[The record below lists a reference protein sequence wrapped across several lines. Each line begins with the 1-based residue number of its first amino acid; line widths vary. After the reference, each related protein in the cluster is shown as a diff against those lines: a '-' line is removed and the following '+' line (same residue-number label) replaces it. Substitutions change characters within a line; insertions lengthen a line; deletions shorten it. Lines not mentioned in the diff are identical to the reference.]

1 MKNLINQFLSQFGKQ
16 LAPTRLGE
24 ATQYALEAG
33 GKRLR
38 PLIMLSLIQSYGMDY
53 VPYVPLACA
62 LEMVHIYSLIH
73 DDLPAMDDD
82 DLRHGKPTLHKA
94 FDEATAILVGDGLLT
109 NAFGVIAQQAILT
122 DAQKIKLITIL
133 SEGAG
138 LTGMVYGQ
146 HLDMASEGKKLHLRA
161 LEEISLHKTGKLLE
175 AAFLFGSMIASP
187 NDHHVWSN
195 IGLNLGLMFQI
206 QDDVLEATTSVETM
220 MKSKSDDH
228 NQKAT
233 FVSQLGLETA
243 QSEIERLFACV
254 QVDMKRLNLVHP
266 YIEQLLMQIYE
277 RKY

>member
-1 MKNLINQFLSQFGKQ
+1 MKNLINQFLSQYGKQ

-38 PLIMLSLIQSYGMDY
+38 PLIVLSLIQSYGMDY

-62 LEMVHIYSLIH
+62 LEMIHIYSLIH

-82 DLRHGKPTLHKA
+82 DLRHGKPTIHKA

-175 AAFLFGSMIASP
+175 AAFLFGSIIGSP
-187 NDHHVWSN
+187 KDQSVWSN

-206 QDDVLEATTSVETM
+206 QDDVLEVTVSEEQLK
-220 MKSKSDDH
+220 KSKSDLLLE
-228 NQKAT
+228 KAT
-233 FVSQLGLETA
+233 FVSQLGLQQA
-243 QSEIERLFACV
+243 K
-254 QVDMKRLNLVHP
+254 DM
-266 YIEQLLMQIYE
+266 IEQLYQQVKVTLSKIQLKNQLITELINKIYD
-277 RKY
+277 RRY

>member
-1 MKNLINQFLSQFGKQ
+1 MKNLINQFLSQYGKQ

-243 QSEIERLFACV
+243 QSEIERLFASV
-254 QVDMKRLNLVHP
+254 QVDMKRLHLENPL
-266 YIEQLLMQIYE
+266 IEQLLMQIYE

>member
-1 MKNLINQFLSQFGKQ
+1 MKNLINQFLSQYGKQ

-175 AAFLFGSMIASP
+175 AAFLFGSIIASP
-187 NDHHVWSN
+187 KDQTVWSN

-228 NQKAT
+228 NHKAT

-243 QSEIERLFACV
+243 QSEIERLFASV
-254 QVDMKRLNLVHP
+254 QMDLKRLHLKNPL
-266 YIEQLLMQIYE
+266 IEQLLMQIYQ

>member
-1 MKNLINQFLSQFGKQ
+1 MKNLINQFLSQYGKQ

-243 QSEIERLFACV
+243 QSEIERLFANV
-254 QVDMKRLNLVHP
+254 QVDMKRLHLENPL
-266 YIEQLLMQIYE
+266 IEQLLMQIYE

>member
-1 MKNLINQFLSQFGKQ
+1 
-16 LAPTRLGE
+16 
-24 ATQYALEAG
+24 
-33 GKRLR
+33 
-38 PLIMLSLIQSYGMDY
+38 
-53 VPYVPLACA
+53 
-62 LEMVHIYSLIH
+62 MVHFYSLIH
-73 DDLPAMDDD
+73 DDLPAMYDD

-138 LTGMVYGQ
+138 LNGMVYGQ
-146 HLDMASEGKKLHLRA
+146 HLDMASEGKTLHLRA

-187 NDHHVWSN
+187 KDQTVWSN

-243 QSEIERLFACV
+243 QSEIERLFASV
-254 QVDMKRLNLVHP
+254 QVDMKRLHLENPL
-266 YIEQLLMQIYE
+266 IEQLLMQIYQ

>member
-122 DAQKIKLITIL
+122 DAQKIKLITLL

-138 LTGMVYGQ
+138 LAGMVYGQ

-187 NDHHVWSN
+187 NDHHVWSS

-243 QSEIERLFACV
+243 QSEIERLFASV
-254 QVDMKRLNLVHP
+254 QVDMQRLNLVHP

>member
-1 MKNLINQFLSQFGKQ
+1 MKNLINQFLSQYGKQ

-38 PLIMLSLIQSYGMDY
+38 PLIVLSLIQSYGMDY

-243 QSEIERLFACV
+243 QSEIQRLFVSV
-254 QVDMKRLNLVHP
+254 QVEVKRLHLAHP
-266 YIEQLLMQIYE
+266 FIEQVLIQIYQ

>member
-1 MKNLINQFLSQFGKQ
+1 MKDQINQFLSQYGKQ

-38 PLIMLSLIQSYGMDY
+38 PLIVLSLIQSYGLDY
-53 VPYVPLACA
+53 LPYVPLACA

-138 LTGMVYGQ
+138 LNGMVYGQ
-146 HLDMASEGKKLHLRA
+146 HLDMASEGKTLHLRG

-175 AAFLFGSMIASP
+175 AAFLFGSIIASP
-187 NDHHVWSN
+187 NDQTVWSN

-243 QSEIERLFACV
+243 QSETQRLFASV
-254 QVDMKRLNLVHP
+254 QVEVKRLHLAHP
-266 YIEQLLMQIYE
+266 MIEQLLMQIYQ

>member
-1 MKNLINQFLSQFGKQ
+1 MKNLINQFLSQYGKQ

-109 NAFGVIAQQAILT
+109 NAFGIIAQQAILT

-138 LTGMVYGQ
+138 LNGMVYGQ
-146 HLDMASEGKKLHLRA
+146 HLDMASEGKKLQLRA

-175 AAFLFGSMIASP
+175 AAFLFGSIIASP

-206 QDDVLEATTSVETM
+206 QDDVLEATSSVETM

-243 QSEIERLFACV
+243 QSEIERLFASV
-254 QVDMKRLNLVHP
+254 QVDMKRLHLENPL
-266 YIEQLLMQIYE
+266 IEQLLMQIYQ

>member
-1 MKNLINQFLSQFGKQ
+1 MKNLINQFLSQYGKQ

-38 PLIMLSLIQSYGMDY
+38 PLIVLSLIQSYGMDY

-62 LEMVHIYSLIH
+62 LEMIHIYSLIH

-82 DLRHGKPTLHKA
+82 DLRHGKPTIHKA

-109 NAFGVIAQQAILT
+109 NAFGVIAQQANLT

-243 QSEIERLFACV
+243 QSEIERLFASV
-254 QVDMKRLNLVHP
+254 QVDMKRLHLENPL
-266 YIEQLLMQIYE
+266 IEQLLMQIYQ

>member
-1 MKNLINQFLSQFGKQ
+1 MKNLINKFLSQYGKQ

-38 PLIMLSLIQSYGMDY
+38 PLIVLSLIQSYGMDY

-62 LEMVHIYSLIH
+62 LEMIHIYSLIH

-82 DLRHGKPTLHKA
+82 DLRHGKPTIHKA

-109 NAFGVIAQQAILT
+109 NAFGVIAQQANLT

-243 QSEIERLFACV
+243 QSEIERLFAIV
-254 QVDMKRLNLVHP
+254 QMDLKRLHLKHP
-266 YIEQLLMQIYE
+266 LIEQLLMQIYQ

>member
-1 MKNLINQFLSQFGKQ
+1 MKDLIHQFLSQYGKQ

-38 PLIMLSLIQSYGMDY
+38 PLIVLTLIQSYGMDY
-53 VPYVPLACA
+53 LPYVPMACA

-73 DDLPAMDDD
+73 DDLPAMDND

-175 AAFLFGSMIASP
+175 AAFLFGSIIASP

-243 QSEIERLFACV
+243 QSEIERLFASV
-254 QVDMKRLNLVHP
+254 QVEMKRLNLVHP
-266 YIEQLLMQIYE
+266 YIEQLLMQIYQ

>member
-1 MKNLINQFLSQFGKQ
+1 MKNLINQFLSQYGKQ

-62 LEMVHIYSLIH
+62 LEMIHIYSLIH

-206 QDDVLEATTSVETM
+206 QDDVLEATSSVETM

-243 QSEIERLFACV
+243 QSEIERLFASV
-254 QVDMKRLNLVHP
+254 QMDLKRLHLKHP
-266 YIEQLLMQIYE
+266 LIEQLLMQIYQ